1 MSGITDDPANRIHAI
16 FENIVDR
23 HYEKQERTRRSDG
36 DIYRSIH
43 RRLFT
48 RLRTLNLQ
56 KELHE
61 DVKVE
66 GEHFDHT
73 FKLGWQ
79 NGTKQFLEPISF
91 DYTQGHELVEKA
103 YVWSGRLNDLG
114 QHQDFRMTGVVA
126 PPQEQALLG
135 HYEEALKI
143 LRESPLIREIV
154 PEDQF
159 ENFMPQIEH
168 DLAHE

>member
-1 MSGITDDPANRIHAI
+1 
-16 FENIVDR
+16 
-23 HYEKQERTRRSDG
+23 
-36 DIYRSIH
+36 
-43 RRLFT
+43 
-48 RLRTLNLQ
+48 
-56 KELHE
+56 
-61 DVKVE
+61 
-66 GEHFDHT
+66 
-73 FKLGWQ
+73 
-79 NGTKQFLEPISF
+79 
-91 DYTQGHELVEKA
+91 
-103 YVWSGRLNDLG
+103 
-114 QHQDFRMTGVVA
+114 MTGVVA